1 VKAVGPLPGRPANH
15 DDEAVLRLTTS
26 HYDDIRSLAQANHEA
41 GGGTQEDK
49 IRLGVDDR
57 GNCTSMRGNRRGAAP
72 AGAAAESEAVH
83 TGPQSSSWLA
93 NLSFLVNRGSAAR
106 FLTAIDEL
114 RAKHPHVEL
123 RVNGPLPPYSFVGI
137 PSSQQ
142 AEGGTAE
149 AFGAAA
155 AQPKG

>member
-1 VKAVGPLPGRPANH
+1 MIAA
-15 DDEAVLRLTTS
+15 T
-26 HYDDIRSLAQANHEA
+26 AQACEA
-41 GGGTQEDK
+41 TD
-49 IRLGVDDR
+49 
-57 GNCTSMRGNRRGAAP
+57 
-72 AGAAAESEAVH
+72 AELLQQALQPTSEAVH
-83 TGPQSSSWLA
+83 TGPQSSGWLA